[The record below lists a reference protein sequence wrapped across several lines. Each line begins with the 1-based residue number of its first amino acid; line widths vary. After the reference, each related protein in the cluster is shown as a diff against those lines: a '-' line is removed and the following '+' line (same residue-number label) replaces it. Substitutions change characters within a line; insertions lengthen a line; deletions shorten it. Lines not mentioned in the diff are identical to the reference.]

1 MYEMGEQ
8 LERVI
13 LAGVQT
19 YESDDTVQSL
29 YELRELA
36 ETAGAVTVGTIM
48 QSRETIHPADVYK
61 RQSNGLL
68 SRGSGVRIPPSTF
81 LFSKEERY
89 GGYSAVG

>member
-36 ETAGAVTVGTIM
+36 ETAGAVTVG
-48 QSRETIHPADVYK
+48 
-61 RQSNGLL
+61 
-68 SRGSGVRIPPSTF
+68 
-81 LFSKEERY
+81 SKQQRKSSESCRL
-89 GGYSAVG
+89 

>member
-48 QSRETIHPADVYK
+48 Q
-61 RQSNGLL
+61 
-68 SRGSGVRIPPSTF
+68 
-81 LFSKEERY
+81 KESWR
-89 GGYSAVG
+89 S

>member
-48 QSRETIHPADVYK
+48 PKQGDDSSGDLPWK
-61 RQSNGLL
+61 RKAG
-68 SRGSGVRIPPSTF
+68 GVKGT
-81 LFSKEERY
+81 
-89 GGYSAVG
+89 AV

>member
-36 ETAGAVTVGTIM
+36 ETAGAVTVAKQRDHSSGNL
-48 QSRETIHPADVYK
+48 SGK
-61 RQSNGLL
+61 RKAG
-68 SRGSGVRIPPSTF
+68 RT
-81 LFSKEERY
+81 ER
-89 GGYSAVG
+89 VVV

>member
-36 ETAGAVTVGTIM
+36 MDDEDMRNAIGM
-48 QSRETIHPADVYK
+48 DREYTKEVSFDYLENSGIK
-61 RQSNGLL
+61 RSARERRRYNKLIKVSEKIKITLL
-68 SRGSGVRIPPSTF
+68 I
-81 LFSKEERY
+81 E
-89 GGYSAVG
+89 

>member
-36 ETAGAVTVGTIM
+36 ETAGAVTVGRSCKAERPFI
-48 QSRETIHPADVYK
+48 
-61 RQSNGLL
+61 RQP
-68 SRGSGVRIPPSTF
+68 IWE
-81 LFSKEERY
+81 KE
-89 GGYSAVG
+89 SWKN

>member
-36 ETAGAVTVGTIM
+36 ETAGAVTVGR
-48 QSRETIHPADVYK
+48 SC
-61 RQSNGLL
+61 NGWWMMNT
-68 SRGSGVRIPPSTF
+68 SIRNV
-81 LFSKEERY
+81 
-89 GGYSAVG
+89 